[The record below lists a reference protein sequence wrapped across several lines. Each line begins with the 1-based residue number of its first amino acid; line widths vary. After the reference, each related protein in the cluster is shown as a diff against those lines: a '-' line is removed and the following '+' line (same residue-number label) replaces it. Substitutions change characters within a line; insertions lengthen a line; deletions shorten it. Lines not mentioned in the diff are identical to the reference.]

1 MIKKMINKFLE
12 KENKK
17 KNNIYTKKQK
27 YTKQKGIK

>member
-1 MIKKMINKFLE
+1 MINKFLE